1 MRRALATAIVFVIL
15 GLFLPQRSYG
25 LSTADLFKRYS
36 PSVATLVVTR
46 KDGKTSQGTGFLIS
60 AGGEILT
67 NFHVIDNA
75 ESVEV
80 YFSDSLWY
88 SAKRIVAQDPEKD
101 LALLWVERVAPSLSY
116 LQISQAKIPEGSALV
131 VIGTPRGFE
140 KTISTGIV
148 SGYRARGSTSLIQIT
163 APISSGSSG
172 SPVFDTGGK
181 VIGLAIGTLKDS
193 QGMNFAVDAKE
204 IADFLRTRP
213 FKMSAAAKTQE
224 SPSKTSASPAL
235 TNPREPAKLLSLPE
249 IWAKLEAV
257 RPRTAMD
264 RVRQSLGTPDK
275 EDERGQNYT
284 LSLWNF
290 KNNSAIL
297 FVWDRNDAVE
307 RSEWVERYATKEEAA
322 SRAQA
327 MLALASQSFGKHSA
341 ASQNGKAWKRGD
353 YSIGIEQQS
362 AQNAHMV
369 MFKATR

>member
-1 MRRALATAIVFVIL
+1 MRRALAIAIVFVIL

-80 YFSDSLWY
+80 YFSEALWY

-140 KTISTGIV
+140 KTVSTGIV
-148 SGYRARGSTSLIQIT
+148 SGYRARGATSLIQIT

-213 FKMSAAAKTQE
+213 FKMSVAAEKQE

-307 RSEWVERYATKEEAA
+307 RSEWVERYATK
-322 SRAQA
+322 
-327 MLALASQSFGKHSA
+327 
-341 ASQNGKAWKRGD
+341 
-353 YSIGIEQQS
+353 
-362 AQNAHMV
+362 
-369 MFKATR
+369 